1 MPLDALETDE
11 SRWPIVIHRTIGI
24 PDDDQV
30 DAFVARAT
38 QHALTGETY
47 AIIFDNTHGGRATT
61 YMRNESKRWLKA
73 HNHLLRKSCAGTAF
87 VFTNPALR
95 FVMSTVLLVVEF
107 GFEHKVCA
115 TVDEAVAWCER
126 QLHKDALMR
135 AG

>member
-1 MPLDALETDE
+1 MPRDALETDE

-24 PDDDQV
+24 PSDEQV

-38 QHALTGETY
+38 KHALSGETY
-47 AIIFDNTHGGRATT
+47 AIIFDNSHGGRATT
-61 YMRNESKRWLKA
+61 YMRNESKKWLKA

-87 VFTNPALR
+87 VFRNPALR

-107 GFEHKVCA
+107 GFEHKVCR
-115 TVDEAVAWCER
+115 TVEEALAWSES
-126 QLHKDALMR
+126 QLLKAGHER